1 MGEAKLSEVPVL
13 IFANKQ
19 DIQMSLSAEEVMEL
33 MELNNIMNRMWSIFA
48 CSAVKGEGIFSY
60 YKIQLPC
67 YDNIYI
73 FIFLFIY
80 IISIIYF

>member
-1 MGEAKLSEVPVL
+1 L

-48 CSAVKGEGIFSY
+48 CSAIKGEGIIRYS
-60 YKIQLPC
+60 
-67 YDNIYI
+67 DN
-73 FIFLFIY
+73 FIY
-80 IISIIYF
+80 ILLYIILMLN

>member
-1 MGEAKLSEVPVL
+1 LGEAKLSEVPVL

-48 CSAVKGEGIFSY
+48 CSAIKGDG
-60 YKIQLPC
+60 K
-67 YDNIYI
+67 
-73 FIFLFIY
+73 Y
-80 IISIIYF
+80 II